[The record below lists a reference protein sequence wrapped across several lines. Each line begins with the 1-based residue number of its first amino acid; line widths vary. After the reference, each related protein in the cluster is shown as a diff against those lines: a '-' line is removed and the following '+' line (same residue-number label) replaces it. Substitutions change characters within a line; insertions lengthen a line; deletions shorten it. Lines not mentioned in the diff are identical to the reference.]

1 MRKRADMWTLS
12 AEISLDCRNFHLVA
26 VNLLYKIKNN
36 VGIWVIFVIL
46 VTLFLKCTNHI
57 KIEKIVPFQFVEICN
72 FPKRDCGRFRTFLIS
87 ARDQNQFVFSSC
99 AGLSG
104 ISAAEAEL
112 GLSLATAVHFLLHR
126 RFLVD
131 NSKIFWKLYI
141 SYKIQ
146 NIQDILPNI
155 NITAIFWLIEGLPK
169 YHRKLVPIMMYTGS
183 EKCQTS
189 FPDTG
194 KAHIPFLLI

>member
-1 MRKRADMWTLS
+1 MRKLYPSSLWKFA
-12 AEISLDCRNFHLVA
+12 IS
-26 VNLLYKIKNN
+26 
-36 VGIWVIFVIL
+36 
-46 VTLFLKCTNHI
+46 
-57 KIEKIVPFQFVEICN
+57 Q
-72 FPKRDCGRFRTFLIS
+72 KRDWGRFRTFLMS
-87 ARDQNQFVFSSC
+87 ARNQNQFVFSSC
-99 AGLSG
+99 ASLSG
-104 ISAAEAEL
+104 IGAAEAEL
-112 GLSLATAVHFLLHR
+112 GLNLAKAVHFLLHR